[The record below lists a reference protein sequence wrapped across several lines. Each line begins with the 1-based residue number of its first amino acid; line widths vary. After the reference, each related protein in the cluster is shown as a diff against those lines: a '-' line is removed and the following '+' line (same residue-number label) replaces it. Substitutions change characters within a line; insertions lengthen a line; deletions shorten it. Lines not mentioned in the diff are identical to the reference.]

1 MRKLLGPPRGLLG
14 FMLFGGVVV
23 GCSGPEAASYNLDQL
38 LRPEG
43 GFHYVAAMQGDFEYY
58 LGQMVGNDWLKT
70 AASADGPE
78 PIENPTELTME
89 HLLALAES
97 DAGPS
102 TPWIS
107 AIQVRQFARY
117 AMGCPSE
124 LARERC
130 FIELTSHARRL
141 GIEGPLAAPPTPAT
155 PDQVGQALAALVRAH
170 RLGSPGEGPGPEEA
184 DLKAA
189 YAEACAGC
197 LDLDLD
203 IHGGWRLLDLVT
215 RLETQTPSDS
225 PGLSDLRSLSQ
236 DIQRQLIA
244 LSLTH
249 GLNDPSPLARAA
261 AWGVGHEA
269 FGAPFLAEALV
280 SLVMPAQTREGQ
292 IAETR
297 HFGLRAQP
305 GGDVAVFLKVFELVR
320 IHGLPSELPGTD
332 SQALRNSQLFVLLQ
346 VAHDFSA
353 YGDRSRTSAMQTL
366 GVVTGVEQIGLRKEG
381 WEEWWTKGVAR
392 RGGENRQP

>member
-1 MRKLLGPPRGLLG
+1 MRTPLGPLRLFG
-14 FMLFGGVVV
+14 FMLFGGGVV

-38 LRPEG
+38 LRPDG

-58 LGQMVGNDWLKT
+58 VGQMVGNDWLKT

-78 PIENPTELTME
+78 PIESPTELTIE
-89 HLLALAES
+89 HLLALAGS

-130 FIELTSHARRL
+130 FIELAGHARRL
-141 GIEGPLAAPPTPAT
+141 GVEGPRAAPPTPAT
-155 PDQVGQALAALVRAH
+155 PEQVGQALAALVRAH
-170 RLGSPGEGPGPEEA
+170 RLGSEGEGAGSA
-184 DLKAA
+184 DVDLKAA
-189 YAEACAGC
+189 YAQACAGC
-197 LDLDLD
+197 LELNLD

-215 RLETQTPSDS
+215 RLEVRTPSDS
-225 PGLSDLRSLSQ
+225 PGRPDLRSLSL
-236 DIQRQLIA
+236 DLQRQLLS

-261 AWGVGHEA
+261 AWGAGHEA
-269 FGAPFLAEALV
+269 FGAPFLAEGLV

-292 IAETR
+292 IAQTQ
-297 HFGLRAQP
+297 HFALRAQP
-305 GGDVAVFLKVFELVR
+305 GGDEAVFLKVFELVR
-320 IHGLPSELPGTD
+320 SHGLPSDLPGTD

-353 YGDRSRTSAMQTL
+353 YGDRARSSAMQTL
-366 GVVTGVEQIGLRKEG
+366 GVVTGVDQIGLRKEG
-381 WEEWWTKGVAR
+381 WEEWWTKEVAR
-392 RGGENRQP
+392 QAAENR